1 MSRRSVSLFR
11 RMERA
16 LETITGASTPLETIR
31 QTAQFLVESFSE
43 DLGMTGGRIWARDDA
58 GSYELVDTFGTV
70 TRAPLGLKIPADYH
84 PFERL
89 FEEGCVSMGLSDA
102 GLDVSLESEIGT
114 RDHFAAIMVADRRYA
129 LSFDVAP
136 DKATSDDLIAI
147 LNIVRLAINQ
157 KVREERMYEILEEA
171 RRIQESI
178 LPSRIPHYE
187 GFDMAARTV
196 PAEVVGGDFYDFI
209 TLTDMTV
216 NIVIADATGHGLP
229 AALQVRDVY
238 TGLRMGLSREFKVTR
253 TLERLNSIIHRS
265 RLATKFV
272 SLFLAELQVGGGVVY
287 CNAGHPPG
295 LLVRQ
300 DGTVE
305 QLSTGGMILGPVPN
319 SRYCFDLFHMA
330 PHDFFVLYTDGIT
343 EAHRPGTDEEF
354 SLMRLER
361 LVRQLRSKPAAAIID
376 AIFDAVSEFTN
387 GSPPEDDQ
395 TVVVVRR
402 TGPAGA
408 ST

>member
-1 MSRRSVSLFR
+1 MPRRPVSLFR
-11 RMERA
+11 RIERA
-16 LETITGASTPLETIR
+16 LETIANASTPLETIR
-31 QTAQFLVESFSE
+31 QTAQFLVESFSD
-43 DLGMTGGRIWARDDA
+43 DLGITGGRIYARDDF
-58 GSYELVDTFGTV
+58 GNYELVGTFGTV
-70 TRAPLGLKIPADYH
+70 TRAPLGLRIPTDYH

-89 FEEGCVSMGLSDA
+89 YDEGCVSMSLSDT
-102 GLDVSLESEIGT
+102 GLDASLESEIGT

-136 DKATSDDLIAI
+136 ASSAQEDLIAI

-157 KVREERMYEILEEA
+157 KLREERMYEILEEA

-178 LPSRIPHYE
+178 LPSRIPKYE
-187 GFDMAARTV
+187 GFDMAARTI

-216 NIVIADATGHGLP
+216 NVVIADATGHGLP

-238 TGLRMGLSREFKVTR
+238 TGLRMGLSREFKITR

-295 LLVRQ
+295 LLVRKT
-300 DGTVE
+300 GTIE
-305 QLSTGGMILGPVPN
+305 ELSTGGMILGPMPD

-330 PHDFFVLYTDGIT
+330 PGDFFVLYTDGIT
-343 EAHRPGTDEEF
+343 EAHHPGNDEEF
-354 SLMRLER
+354 SVARLEK
-361 LVRQLRSKPAAAIID
+361 LVGGLGDMPASKIIGT
-376 AIFDAVSEFTN
+376 IFDAVSSFSEN
-387 GSPPEDDQ
+387 RPLEDDQ

-402 TGPAGA
+402 TGDTRGG
-408 ST
+408 T